1 MAIKREIYGPLQKKV
16 SFFRVHVLLST
27 KEEFTQV
34 YCGAKKKVD
43 SISREDLT
51 DSILKHKHAK
61 GARVIFL
68 VIGVFVELCTVMI
81 WLSVLGLRCTARRK
95 LEIYNLQIQRF
106 NGNGKIA
113 K

>member
-1 MAIKREIYGPLQKKV
+1 M
-16 SFFRVHVLLST
+16 
-27 KEEFTQV
+27 
-34 YCGAKKKVD
+34 D

-95 LEIYNLQIQRF
+95 LEIYNLQIQRY